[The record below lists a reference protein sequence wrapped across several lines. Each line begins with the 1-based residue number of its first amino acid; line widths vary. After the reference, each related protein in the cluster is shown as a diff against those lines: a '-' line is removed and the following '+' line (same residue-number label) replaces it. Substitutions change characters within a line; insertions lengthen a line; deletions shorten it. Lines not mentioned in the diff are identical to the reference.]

1 MADENTLPIH
11 PVTGLRALGI
21 GRRGPIWPVVGG
33 NGEGDGNTTDDA
45 TSTDTSTTDETT
57 DTTTPPS
64 ATDDDTSGDD
74 EKLGEG
80 GKKALAAERKA
91 RADAEKR
98 VAALEAA
105 QKKADRAKLDD
116 TERAKADAKEATDRA
131 EAAERRA
138 ALLEAAVTHS
148 LTKDELELLEDT
160 PVDKV
165 DARAKKLAALRKTA
179 KTGSSGGE
187 ATGSRG
193 PQKPTSL
200 SGAIAAHYN
209 Q

>member
-1 MADENTLPIH
+1 MADE
-11 PVTGLRALGI
+11 A
-21 GRRGPIWPVVGG
+21 
-33 NGEGDGNTTDDA
+33 DTTAELDDA
-45 TSTDTSTTDETT
+45 ATADVDASPNTADAHAPAQAAEDTDAGDKTDW
-57 DTTTPPS
+57 
-64 ATDDDTSGDD
+64 
-74 EKLGEG
+74 
-80 GKKALAAERKA
+80 KAMARKHEARAKENAAAAKELAALKKSQMSDQEKA
-91 RADAEKR
+91 QA
-98 VAALEAA
+98 
-105 QKKADRAKLDD
+105 
-116 TERAKADAKEATDRA
+116 TAKEATDRA

>member
-1 MADENTLPIH
+1 MADENT
-11 PVTGLRALGI
+11 T
-21 GRRGPIWPVVGG
+21 
-33 NGEGDGNTTDDA
+33 DTDDTTTSDTTTDEQQQSPEQESA
-45 TSTDTSTTDETT
+45 TDTSTK
-57 DTTTPPS
+57 
-64 ATDDDTSGDD
+64 DDD
-74 EKLGEG
+74 KLGDG
-80 GKKALAAERKA
+80 GKKALDAERAA
-91 RADAEKR
+91 RKD
-98 VAALEAA
+98 LERELTRLRNA
-105 QKKADRAKLDD
+105 QKQADRDKLNE
-116 TERAKADAKEATDRA
+116 TERAQAEAKDAAERA

>member
-1 MADENTLPIH
+1 MADENT
-11 PVTGLRALGI
+11 T
-21 GRRGPIWPVVGG
+21 
-33 NGEGDGNTTDDA
+33 TTDDTT
-45 TSTDTSTTDETT
+45 TSDTITDEQQSPEQESATDTSTK
-57 DTTTPPS
+57 
-64 ATDDDTSGDD
+64 DDD
-74 EKLGEG
+74 KLGEG
-80 GKKALAAERKA
+80 GKKALDAERAA
-91 RADAEKR
+91 RKDAEKR
-98 VAALEAA
+98 LAAFEAA

-116 TERAKADAKEATDRA
+116 TARAQAEAKDAADRA
-131 EAAERRA
+131 DKAERRA